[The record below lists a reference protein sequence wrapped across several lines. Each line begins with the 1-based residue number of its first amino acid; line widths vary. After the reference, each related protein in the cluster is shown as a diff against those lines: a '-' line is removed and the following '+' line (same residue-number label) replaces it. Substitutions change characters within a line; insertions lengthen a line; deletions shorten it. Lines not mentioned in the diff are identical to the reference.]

1 MIAETNDLL
10 ANVGKLIGGAV
21 VAGGAGWAI
30 ITRWLRGNKVD
41 DARAQADVASLQAY
55 DGTIAMLRQSVDQIR
70 ADKEAADAKWRQDMA
85 QLEDRLRMMSAQV
98 DAAVDRAREAETKS
112 DRLRAQLRAANL
124 EPCV

>member
-85 QLEDRLRMMSAQV
+85 QLEERLRMMSAQV